1 MLQFEDGLAVINIE
15 SVSKSYSAK
24 ASPAVDGLEL
34 DLMDGEI
41 LGLVGSNGAGK
52 TTTIRMSSG
61 IILPTRGRIIVD
73 GYDNVKEKVKASA
86 GVGWIPELPNFEPNA
101 KPVQLMKYYAGF
113 YQLKGVNI
121 DKRINSLLENVGLSD
136 HLNKKL
142 RDYSQGMKK
151 RFAIAESIIGDPQN
165 VLFDETLNGLDP
177 EGVFF
182 VRNLIIEMKKQGK
195 AVLLSSHILS
205 EIEGLADRV
214 AIIDHGKLIKMLSRN
229 EMKSLGN
236 VVLHIT
242 VDNYN
247 DNCKKLLEQYGNV
260 EISSDEI
267 TIRNLTVEGNQI
279 ANISDSLIKSGFRL
293 RKFDP
298 VGESLEEF
306 FFKLIGDKQ

>member
-1 MLQFEDGLAVINIE
+1 MINIE

-41 LGLVGSNGAGK
+41 LGLVGLNGAGK

-73 GYDNVKEKVKASA
+73 GYDNVKEKVKAAA

-113 YQLKGVNI
+113 YQLNGVDI
-121 DKRINSLLENVGLSD
+121 DKRINGLLENVGLSD

-182 VRNLIIEMKKQGK
+182 VRNLILEMKKQGK
-195 AVLLSSHILS
+195 AILLSSHILS

-247 DNCKKLLEQYGNV
+247 DDCKKLLEQYGNV
-260 EISSDEI
+260 EISGDEI
-267 TIRNLTVEGNQI
+267 MIRNLTVEGNQI
-279 ANISDSLIKSGFRL
+279 ANISEGLIKSGFRL

>member
-1 MLQFEDGLAVINIE
+1 MINIE
-15 SVSKSYSAK
+15 LVSKSYSAK
-24 ASPAVDGLEL
+24 ASPAVDALEL
-34 DLMDGEI
+34 DVIDGEI
-41 LGLVGSNGAGK
+41 LGLVGLNGAGK

-61 IILPTRGRIIVD
+61 IILPTKGRIIVD
-73 GYDNVKEKVKASA
+73 GHDNVKEKVKAAA
-86 GVGWIPELPNFEPNA
+86 GVGWIPEMPNFEPNA

-113 YQLKGVNI
+113 YRLNGVDI
-121 DKRINSLLENVGLSD
+121 DQRINGLLESVGLSE

-142 RDYSQGMKK
+142 RNYSQGMKK

-177 EGVFF
+177 EGVSF
-182 VRNLIIEMKKQGK
+182 VRSLMLELKKQGK
-195 AVLLSSHILS
+195 AILLSSHILS

-236 VVLHIT
+236 IVLHIT

-247 DNCKKLLEQYGNV
+247 DDCKKLLEQYGNV
-260 EISSDEI
+260 EISGDEI
-267 TIRNLTVEGNQI
+267 MIRSLAVDGNKI
-279 ANISDSLIKSGFRL
+279 ANISEDLIKSGFRL
-293 RKFDP
+293 RKFNP